1 MFVIASV
8 SNMEDFNRGL
18 LELRAEF
25 NEFALAFASKL
36 ERLGQKPVIGT
47 KRRQK
52 QPSAAKRA
60 KICFTSDSDDDSDTD
75 SDSSVGDDGVLNV
88 WDTSDDD
95 DYIPALKDGDT
106 IVVLLETDKP
116 DSNYNGYGVVYGTN
130 DNGEQQFA
138 WFYSPSELEY
148 DPNELPPAFFDSKGK
163 LRKDLYIPS
172 CNIER
177 VKDYEGSYKQTT
189 LSPEFVMQDFVY
201 IPEYDKLVSI
211 RSVLKADNKR
221 AVPKLLELLDLS
233 DFMRFGSRAN
243 PSTFTPPVVQSALNG
258 QITDFTP
265 LQPTRRGPCDACK
278 LTRVLSC
285 SVESCGVEMSKNAH
299 KTTRSDVGSHCK
311 ARLEWL
317 NEAHTMLTNE
327 TNPFLFSTKLAILIF
342 KLVVLKQE
350 SDFG

>member
-1 MFVIASV
+1 MA
-8 SNMEDFNRGL
+8 DFNRGL

-36 ERLGQKPVIGT
+36 QRLSQNPAIGT
-47 KRRQK
+47 KRRQE
-52 QPSAAKRA
+52 QPSAAKRT
-60 KICFTSDSDDDSDTD
+60 KICLTSDSDDDSDTD
-75 SDSSVGDDGVLNV
+75 SDSSLGDDGVLNV

-95 DYIPALKDGDT
+95 DYIPGSEPLKDGDI

-130 DNGEQQFA
+130 DSGEQQFA
-138 WFYSPSELEY
+138 WFYPPSELEC
-148 DPNELPPAFFDSKGK
+148 DPDELPPAFFDSKGK

-177 VKDYEGSYKQTT
+177 VKDYEGSYKQTK

-211 RSVLKADNKR
+211 KSVLKADNKR

-285 SVESCGVEMSKNAH
+285 SVESCGVEMSKNAFR
-299 KTTRSDVGSHCK
+299 RSDVGSHCK

-317 NEAHTMLTNE
+317 NEAHTMLTKE